1 MVLQTVLYLSGAL
14 ADCSLVY
21 STTISTQEKEVGEAV
36 WQKYVPDALMS
47 GQLQLK
53 PDPIVIKGGLAK
65 MQEGFERQ
73 KKGVA
78 GGKVVVLP

>member
-1 MVLQTVLYLSGAL
+1 M
-14 ADCSLVY
+14 
-21 STTISTQEKEVGEAV
+21 GEAV

-73 KKGVA
+73 KKGVS
-78 GGKVVVLP
+78 GGKVVVLL